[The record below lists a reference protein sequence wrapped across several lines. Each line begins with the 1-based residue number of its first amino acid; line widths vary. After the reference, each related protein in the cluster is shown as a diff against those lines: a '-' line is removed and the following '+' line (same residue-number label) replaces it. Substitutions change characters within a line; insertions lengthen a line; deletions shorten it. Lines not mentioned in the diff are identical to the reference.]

1 MKHFQSMTEAA
12 LSAACDSYDADNLMN
27 ALTDDA
33 DDERAV
39 TIYFRHNAVELQGS
53 DPASWNTVGY
63 EREVTGVVIGDGLR
77 IVLDREQAVET
88 FGLPLVMQWEGS
100 V

>member
-27 ALTDDA
+27 AITDDA

-39 TIYFRHNAVELQGS
+39 TIYFRHNPVELCCMS
-53 DPASWNTVGY
+53 DHRSLGEGC

-88 FGLPLVMQWEGS
+88 FGLPMVARWEVLV
-100 V
+100 